1 MAGLPSSWH
10 PLHCSLRIPDL
21 RTGDNSPL
29 RTSFRREPQKAPFP
43 MVIDHA
49 APPIR
54 PQHHISQLDRD
65 AASTLDRGNHKGASK
80 MSMLCTPNS
89 KRACVMFSDA
99 VQLEK
104 LDAAFSELSVKIRP
118 TDVFVLYLAG
128 HGKTVDGRYYFV
140 PQNFKMDGVLSDP
153 VINAAITAQGIAQEQ
168 WQRWF
173 ALVSAR
179 KSLILFDTCESG
191 TLTADDSETKAIER
205 GGASGDL
212 SHRRCAAARTR
223 G

>member
-1 MAGLPSSWH
+1 M
-10 PLHCSLRIPDL
+10 
-21 RTGDNSPL
+21 
-29 RTSFRREPQKAPFP
+29 
-43 MVIDHA
+43 
-49 APPIR
+49 
-54 PQHHISQLDRD
+54 
-65 AASTLDRGNHKGASK
+65 
-80 MSMLCTPNS
+80 
-89 KRACVMFSDA
+89 
-99 VQLEK
+99 
-104 LDAAFSELSVKIRP
+104 
-118 TDVFVLYLAG
+118 LYLAG

-212 SHRRCAAARTR
+212 SDRRCAAARTR